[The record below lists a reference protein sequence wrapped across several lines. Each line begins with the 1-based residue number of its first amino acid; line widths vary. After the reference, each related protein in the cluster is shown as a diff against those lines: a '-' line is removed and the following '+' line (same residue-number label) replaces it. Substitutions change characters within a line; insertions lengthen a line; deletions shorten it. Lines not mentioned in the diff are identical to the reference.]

1 MDKNQARNPLF
12 VVGLALVFTWTHTAT
27 GFLRTDAGLPW
38 VAFFYLCLSAFMVGL
53 VFLDRRDAK
62 TRGSLSPTGIVSGA
76 CLMLAAL
83 ALGASEAFDL
93 LPAEALLAFACIA
106 GGYGIAHSYRS
117 WSTPFSDM
125 PALCSC
131 ILVAKALV
139 LSVVMELFCY
149 LMGFEVTCVIL
160 AALGMAIPFVLNAC
174 YSKID
179 ATALEA
185 GVAGHDFMTNVKAAL
200 PLWRVAVG
208 ISVFSFAMG
217 VSWTLLLSNPSYN
230 LALTDFMTEAIVL
243 VLIAGLALVSL
254 KVTQRVSFSGIWR
267 CIVLLMS
274 AAILVSPQVDG
285 LVYEFAVSLVRA
297 AQSMM
302 AVLWF
307 LTLTDISRKM
317 RIDASHV
324 IGMGWV
330 FYSLP
335 VAAGVV
341 FGILL
346 APINPL
352 ETVLP
357 ALTVLAL
364 VAVAFIV
371 DDRDLEQ
378 DPFFSDARLQATQM
392 EAVGGDADN
401 EGSADARLATGVANG
416 QAARAEGS
424 HETTSGEPG
433 NSPEQPSHK
442 TRTYTADPERRE
454 AEVVLPE
461 HKRSDDGMGSGR
473 RDKLSVRCV
482 AIARD
487 YNLTNR
493 EFDVL
498 VRLAH
503 GRSGAYIAQELTLSE
518 NTVKGHA
525 KRLYAKLGVHTRQE
539 LINMAEGYKLK
550 G

>member
-53 VFLDRRDAK
+53 VFLDKRDAK
-62 TRGSLSPTGIVSGA
+62 TRGSLSPTGIVSGV

-83 ALGASEAFDL
+83 ALGCSEVLVSAPSD
-93 LPAEALLAFACIA
+93 ALLTLSCIA

-117 WSTPFSDM
+117 WSTPFSNM

-139 LSVVMELFCY
+139 LSVALEVFCY
-149 LMGFEVTCVIL
+149 LMGFEVTCIIL
-160 AALGMAIPFVLNAC
+160 AALGIAIPFVLNAC
-174 YSKID
+174 YAKID
-179 ATALEA
+179 AGALEA
-185 GVAGHDFMTNVKAAL
+185 GLVSHDFMTNVKAAV

-230 LALTDFMTEAIVL
+230 LDLTDFMTEGM
-243 VLIAGLALVSL
+243 VLILVALLALVSL

-285 LVYEFAVSLVRA
+285 IAYEFVVSLVRA

-302 AVLWF
+302 AALWF
-307 LTLTDISRKM
+307 LALTDISRKM

-335 VAAGVV
+335 IAAGIV
-341 FGILL
+341 FGMLL

-352 ETVLP
+352 ETILP

-378 DPFFSDARLQATQM
+378 DPFFSDTRLQANYV
-392 EAVGGDADN
+392 EANESAAGAQFASGGTDEQGVQE
-401 EGSADARLATGVANG
+401 EGSREAGAGE
-416 QAARAEGS
+416 AAG
-424 HETTSGEPG
+424 
-433 NSPEQPSHK
+433 SPEQAAHK
-442 TRTYTADPERRE
+442 TRAYTADPERRE

-539 LINMAEGYKLK
+539 LINMAEGYKLQ

>member
-53 VFLDRRDAK
+53 VFLDKRDAK
-62 TRGSLSPTGIVSGA
+62 TRGSLSPTGIVSGV

-83 ALGASEAFDL
+83 ALGCSEVLVSAPSD
-93 LPAEALLAFACIA
+93 ALLTLSCIA

-117 WSTPFSDM
+117 WSTPFSNM

-139 LSVVMELFCY
+139 LSVALEVFCY

-160 AALGMAIPFVLNAC
+160 AALGIAIPFVLNAC
-174 YSKID
+174 YAKID
-179 ATALEA
+179 AGALEA
-185 GVAGHDFMTNVKAAL
+185 GLVSHDFMTNVKAAV
-200 PLWRVAVG
+200 PPWRVAVG

-230 LALTDFMTEAIVL
+230 LDLTDFMTEGM
-243 VLIAGLALVSL
+243 VLILVALLALVSL

-285 LVYEFAVSLVRA
+285 IAYEFVVSLVRA

-307 LTLTDISRKM
+307 LVLTDISRKM

-335 VAAGVV
+335 IAAGIV
-341 FGILL
+341 FGMLL

-352 ETVLP
+352 ETILP

-378 DPFFSDARLQATQM
+378 DPFFSDTRLQANYV
-392 EAVGGDADN
+392 EAN
-401 EGSADARLATGVANG
+401 EGAAGAQFASGGTDEQGV
-416 QAARAEGS
+416 QEEGS
-424 HETTSGEPG
+424 REAGAGEAAG
-433 NSPEQPSHK
+433 SPEQAAHK
-442 TRTYTADPERRE
+442 TRAYTADPERRE

-539 LINMAEGYKLK
+539 LINMAEGYKLQ

>member
-53 VFLDRRDAK
+53 VFLDKRDAK
-62 TRGSLSPTGIVSGA
+62 TRGSLSPTGIVSGV

-83 ALGASEAFDL
+83 ALGCSEVLVSAPSD
-93 LPAEALLAFACIA
+93 ALLTLSCIA

-117 WSTPFSDM
+117 WSTPFSNM

-139 LSVVMELFCY
+139 LSVALEVFCY

-160 AALGMAIPFVLNAC
+160 AALGIAIPFVLNAC
-174 YSKID
+174 YAKID
-179 ATALEA
+179 AGALEA
-185 GVAGHDFMTNVKAAL
+185 GLVSHDFMTNVKAAV

-230 LALTDFMTEAIVL
+230 LDLTDFMTEGM
-243 VLIAGLALVSL
+243 VLILVALLALVSL

-285 LVYEFAVSLVRA
+285 IAYEFVVSLVRA

-302 AVLWF
+302 AALWF
-307 LTLTDISRKM
+307 LALTDISRKM

-335 VAAGVV
+335 IAAGIV
-341 FGILL
+341 FGMLL

-352 ETVLP
+352 ETILP

-378 DPFFSDARLQATQM
+378 DPFFSDAHQQANYV
-392 EAVGGDADN
+392 EVN
-401 EGSADARLATGVANG
+401 EGVAGAVAARLAIGGAGEQGVQEESPREAG
-416 QAARAEGS
+416 AGEAAG
-424 HETTSGEPG
+424 
-433 NSPEQPSHK
+433 SPEQAVRK
-442 TRTYTADPERRE
+442 TRAYTADPERRE

-461 HKRSDDGMGSGR
+461 RKRSDDGMGSGR

-539 LINMAEGYKLK
+539 LINMAEGYKLQ